1 MKSLG
6 NTSTTSLSS
15 LTLSNGV
22 SFVTITA
29 PPTGIYI
36 ISLPPNLGTPG
47 QFLQSDGAGSTS
59 WQTVPSGSV
68 SSVALTAPGKRSELT
83 PR

>member
-6 NTSTTSLSS
+6 NVSSLETFSS
-15 LTLSNGV
+15 LTLSNGT

-36 ISLPPNLGTPG
+36 ISLPPTLGTPG
-47 QFLQSDGAGSTS
+47 QFLQTDGAGQTS
-59 WQTVPSGSV
+59 WQT
-68 SSVALTAPGKRSELT
+68 LLPGT
-83 PR
+83 G